1 MTLSFFCQINQ
12 TWSQMEADI
21 FSYMQIVW
29 SVFYVAY
36 FSRKGAPKSPSLTF
50 EKSIGENSNFPNFWA
65 TWTICTPNQSWEHSR
80 FKFDMKKYD
89 LLQKKYAKINFF
101 MISPHF
107 RWDSFFHNE
116 NFSKNYI
123 CIPNFFLHPRVQKTL
138 NYNYTKFYTPN
149 FITDKVTSI
158 SKRNCPIAHL
168 TENEVKL

>member
-1 MTLSFFCQINQ
+1 
-12 TWSQMEADI
+12 MEADI

-101 MISPHF
+101 MIFLWFRLIFGEIHF
-107 RWDSFFHNE
+107 FVTKIFRTII
-116 NFSKNYI
+116 YPPPI
-123 CIPNFFLHPRVQKTL
+123 FFLHPRVQKTL

>member
-1 MTLSFFCQINQ
+1 
-12 TWSQMEADI
+12 MEADI

-89 LLQKKYAKINFF
+89 LLQKKFAKINSLMIFF
-101 MISPHF
+101 MNSPHF
-107 RWDSFFHNE
+107 RWDSFFRNE
-116 NFSKNYI
+116 NFSNNYI
-123 CIPNFFLHPRVQKTL
+123 STPHFFSSSTCSKDPKLQLHQIL
-138 NYNYTKFYTPN
+138 H
-149 FITDKVTSI
+149 S
-158 SKRNCPIAHL
+158 
-168 TENEVKL
+168 

>member
-1 MTLSFFCQINQ
+1 
-12 TWSQMEADI
+12 MEADI

-36 FSRKGAPKSPSLTF
+36 FSHKGAPNSPSLTF

-65 TWTICTPNQSWEHSR
+65 TWTICTPNQSWEHFR

-89 LLQKKYAKINFF
+89 LLEKKVCKNQFFYDFF
-101 MISPHF
+101 MILPHF
-107 RWDSFFHNE
+107 LWDSFFRNE
-116 NFSKNYI
+116 NFSNNYI
-123 CIPNFFLHPRVQKTL
+123 STPIFFLHPRVQKTL